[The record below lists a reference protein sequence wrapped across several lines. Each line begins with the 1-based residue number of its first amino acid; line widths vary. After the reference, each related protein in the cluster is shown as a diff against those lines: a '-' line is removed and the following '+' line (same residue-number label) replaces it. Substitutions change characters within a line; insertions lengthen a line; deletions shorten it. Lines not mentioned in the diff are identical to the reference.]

1 MCGIAGYIGPDI
13 RRLPASA
20 GRAMAAAIRYRGR
33 DAEGRWSDGRRVF
46 LAHSRLSVID
56 VAGGGQPMTDT
67 TGRYVLVFN
76 GEIYNYKELRA
87 AYARRGARFR
97 TQSDTEVVVEGYRLL
112 GERVCQDL
120 NGMFALAIWDLE
132 EQQLFLARDRLGKK
146 PLFWF
151 AANGVFAFS
160 SSLDGFQGLPGWT
173 GELSEAGMGLYSL
186 LGTFPGEST
195 VYRQARALPPACHAV
210 VRPGDA
216 TLRPCRYWRLAF
228 TPKWSRGKAALF
240 DTYEELLADAIRI
253 RLRSDQ
259 PLALTFSGGVDS
271 GSIAV
276 LCARRLHTP
285 LRCFTIDYSTADD
298 PSEET
303 RIAGQVAGLLGL
315 EWRHIQFDYHHCL
328 LPDLPAA
335 YRFYD
340 QPCQQ
345 LPLVYAQRL
354 YEAIKPHATVVL
366 SGNGADELF
375 TGYIGDE
382 RTRRRGLVLSALRPC
397 RPLFRARVFP
407 EFLRLPLPD
416 AFFASLERQAASLV
430 PAGEALEEVRA
441 HLRALL
447 AEARESG
454 AEAALDLK
462 MFMGLFCSA
471 VDSNFRLPDI
481 SGLAAQ
487 VEVRSPYLDYR
498 MVEFAARL
506 AHRLKVGSLFSPRRN
521 KLLPKQWYARHV
533 PREIAWSRKKG
544 MGWNLRW
551 DRSIATDPGYH
562 AWFARAYDAL
572 DEAGIASAP
581 YRQAWSGYVRAI
593 RRGVE
598 FPAEAGMMMKGFMLG
613 MWLLRKREEDGRA

>member
-1 MCGIAGYIGPDI
+1 M
-13 RRLPASA
+13 
-20 GRAMAAAIRYRGR
+20 
-33 DAEGRWSDGRRVF
+33 
-46 LAHSRLSVID
+46 
-56 VAGGGQPMTDT
+56 
-67 TGRYVLVFN
+67 
-76 GEIYNYKELRA
+76 
-87 AYARRGARFR
+87 
-97 TQSDTEVVVEGYRLL
+97 
-112 GERVCQDL
+112 
-120 NGMFALAIWDLE
+120 
-132 EQQLFLARDRLGKK
+132 
-146 PLFWF
+146 
-151 AANGVFAFS
+151 
-160 SSLDGFQGLPGWT
+160 PGWT
-173 GELSEAGMGLYSL
+173 GELSAAGIGLYSL

-195 VYRQARALPPACHAV
+195 IYRQAHALPPACCAS
-210 VRPGDA
+210 VRPGD
-216 TLRPCRYWRLAF
+216 TVLRPRRYWRLAF
-228 TPKWSRGKAALF
+228 APKRTGSKTALF
-240 DTYEELLADAIRI
+240 DEYEGLLADAIRI

-276 LCARRLHTP
+276 LCTKRLHTP
-285 LRCFTIDYSTADD
+285 LRCFTIDYSTAQD

-303 RIAGQVAGLLGL
+303 RIAEQVAGMLGL
-315 EWRHIQFDYHHCL
+315 EWRHIQFDYHRCL

-382 RTRRRGLVLSALRPC
+382 RTRRRGLVLAWLRPF
-397 RPLFRARVFP
+397 RPLCRARFFP
-407 EFLRLPLPD
+407 AFLRLPLPE
-416 AFFASLERQAASLV
+416 AFFASLEQQAAAFV
-430 PAGEALEEVRA
+430 AGSEARQEMAA

-447 AEARESG
+447 AEAKEAG

-462 MFMGLFCSA
+462 MFMSLFCSA

-506 AHRLKVGSLFSPRRN
+506 PHRLKVGSLFSPRRN
-521 KLLPKQWYARHV
+521 KLLPKEWYARHV
-533 PREIAWSRKKG
+533 PHEIAWSRKKG

-551 DRSIATDPGYH
+551 DKSIATDASYD
-562 AWFARAYDAL
+562 ACFARAYDAL
-572 DEAGIASAP
+572 DEAGIVSAP
-581 YRQAWSGYVRAI
+581 YRQAWRGYVQAI

-598 FPAEAGMMMKGFMLG
+598 FPTEAGAMMKGFMLG
-613 MWLLRKREEDGRA
+613 MWLLRGREGDGNGSA